1 MDPASISFHYT
12 FLLGDGRER
21 TFRLQ
26 LNARSLALEEGRT
39 ADTPPWTQLSCSQ
52 CPNCPLSPETDPT
65 CPIAHSIVDLVGF
78 FDDAMSYDEV
88 DVRIGTD
95 ERSYLKRTNMAEA
108 ISSLLG
114 IYMVTSGCPVM
125 DKLRPMVRFHLPLAS
140 LEETTFRAIAMY
152 LVAQYFVARRG
163 GKADWE
169 LQDLPDIYREV
180 QTVNRSFM
188 ERLQQTMGDAD
199 ANPNALVRLDTFAS
213 MIVLSLDM
221 DRLDSLEAL
230 FEPYLPAEDR

>member
-1 MDPASISFHYT
+1 
-12 FLLGDGRER
+12 
-21 TFRLQ
+21 
-26 LNARSLALEEGRT
+26 
-39 ADTPPWTQLSCSQ
+39 
-52 CPNCPLSPETDPT
+52 
-65 CPIAHSIVDLVGF
+65 
-78 FDDAMSYDEV
+78 MSYDEV